1 MLETRISRRR
11 LALGL
16 ALLPPGLTASTPLF
30 AAAAPAAA
38 DDGGL
43 SHSSE
48 AIHQQVSFHATPERV
63 YAALTDE
70 RQFDALT
77 RLSDG
82 LALVTAPGAKP
93 TTISGEVGGHFTL
106 FGGYISGR
114 HLEMVRN
121 ERLVQAWRAGSW
133 PAGDY
138 SVVKFA
144 LAANGAGCRMTFDHR
159 GFPDGEGASLAYG
172 WRVHYW
178 EPLAKLLA
186 RG

>member
-16 ALLPPGLTASTPLF
+16 ALLPPGLTAGTPLF

-38 DDGGL
+38 DDAGL
-43 SHSSE
+43 AHSSE
-48 AIHQQVSFHATPERV
+48 AIHQQVTFKASRERV
-63 YAALTDE
+63 YEALTDE
-70 RQFDALT
+70 RRFDAVT

-82 LALVTAPGAKP
+82 LSLLTAPGAKP
-93 TTISGEVGGHFTL
+93 TRISRELGGYFTL
-106 FGGYISGR
+106 FGGYIVGR

-138 SVVKFA
+138 SIVRFA
-144 LAANGAGCRMTFDHR
+144 LAADDAACRLTFDHR
-159 GFPDGEGASLAYG
+159 GFPDGEGRSLAYG

-186 RG
+186 QG